1 MSMNLLRQFY
11 DMSVKTDKY
20 TFTKD
25 LALLVDMMRGLL
37 YRDFGIKHPHKVIR

>member
-11 DMSVKTDKY
+11 DMSVKTDKN

-25 LALLVDMMRGLL
+25 LR
-37 YRDFGIKHPHKVIR
+37 FIS